1 VAATPKPAER
11 APFAS
16 GSWPPVASGLCA
28 PVKADAMDIDQPERG
43 GKAKKPTQKATAMRR
58 PAFRV
63 HPSDSFDELNSDS
76 DNETTDAPPTIKK
89 RKANA
94 SSVEDVPD
102 SPPVKVVRQDDV
114 VHVSNNSY
122 V

>member
-1 VAATPKPAER
+1 MATSCVGIACTSESR
-11 APFAS
+11 CDGYRSAR
-16 GSWPPVASGLCA
+16 
-28 PVKADAMDIDQPERG
+28 EG